1 MFISEEITRI
11 NLGLDPHQP
20 VEILLE
26 VLDPVNSSFQVAVL
40 TVVVDTQVQI
50 PIVEKCLSGG
60 LGNKGSH
67 VNVELS
73 CQVYVSFGRLTPCLS
88 PVCGVLDFA

>member
-1 MFISEEITRI
+1 MFISEEVTRI
-11 NLGLDPHQP
+11 NLGLNPHQP

-26 VLDPVNSSFQVAVL
+26 ILDPINSSFQVAVL

-50 PIVEKCLSGG
+50 PIVEKRLSGE

-67 VNVELS
+67 VTVELS
-73 CQVYVSFGRLTPCLS
+73 GQVYVSFGRLTPFLI